1 MSGKIAPDARS
12 HRVSRTKTGSF
23 SIELHPVGSGMVRA
37 SSLVG
42 EFQQPANERVESGWH
57 RQMFWMKLPYEQK
70 LEVPLALQ
78 ICGRL
83 PPNCGQI
90 ELSSQ
95 RQQRPIM

>member
-42 EFQQPANERVESGWH
+42 EFQQPAKMTYRFQAAS
-57 RQMFWMKLPYEQK
+57 
-70 LEVPLALQ
+70 
-78 ICGRL
+78 
-83 PPNCGQI
+83 NC
-90 ELSSQ
+90 E
-95 RQQRPIM
+95 

>member
-42 EFQQPANERVESGWH
+42 EFQQPAKVLGKFFVH
-57 RQMFWMKLPYEQK
+57 
-70 LEVPLALQ
+70 
-78 ICGRL
+78 
-83 PPNCGQI
+83 
-90 ELSSQ
+90 
-95 RQQRPIM
+95 